1 VQYLVTVETV
11 ETGPLL
17 PPEGVVGVLR
27 QAVLPSIEALVRME
41 SEGKILAGG
50 IPVGERGAAFI
61 VEADSNEE
69 LDGLLQDLPA
79 WGIAKTKVT
88 PLQRFQNRLEHTT
101 QYADRMESS
110 LQR

>member
-27 QAVLPSIEALVRME
+27 RAVLPSLDAFVRME

-50 IPVGERGAAFI
+50 VPVGERRGVFI

>member
-1 VQYLVTVETV
+1 
-11 ETGPLL
+11 
-17 PPEGVVGVLR
+17 
-27 QAVLPSIEALVRME
+27 M
-41 SEGKILAGG
+41 
-50 IPVGERGAAFI
+50 FI

-79 WGIAKTKVT
+79 WGIVKTKVT